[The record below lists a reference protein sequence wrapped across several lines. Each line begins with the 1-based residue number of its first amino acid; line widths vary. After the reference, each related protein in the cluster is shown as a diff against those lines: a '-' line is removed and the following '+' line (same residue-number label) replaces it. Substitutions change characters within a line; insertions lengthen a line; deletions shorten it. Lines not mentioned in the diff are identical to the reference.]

1 MKSYIPRGCGWTQT
15 CGFITTG
22 SSDDPGGLLRQKG
35 KSIVYIFRLSI
46 HL

>member
-15 CGFITTG
+15 CGFITAG
-22 SSDDPGGLLRQKG
+22 SSDDPGSLLRQKG
-35 KSIVYIFRLSI
+35 KSIVHIFRLSI